1 MRAPLIAFRVPRKL
15 QTPTMIDTTKPV
27 RVFRNWKR
35 GCYSI
40 MQGGLVKA
48 SARAIRLHDVE
59 FLVRESG
66 RARMLRTNVKNVHA
80 YAIGYLA
87 DFVAV
92 DEARDLATCEQ
103 RLMYDA
109 YRFDSFVDSD
119 THAPLAHA
127 DLVVFG
133 ELGATYTLDAIVEAL
148 PEAA

>member
-66 RARMLRTNVKNVHA
+66 RARMLRTNVKLSLIH
-80 YAIGYLA
+80 I
-87 DFVAV
+87 
-92 DEARDLATCEQ
+92 
-103 RLMYDA
+103 
-109 YRFDSFVDSD
+109 
-119 THAPLAHA
+119 
-127 DLVVFG
+127 
-133 ELGATYTLDAIVEAL
+133 
-148 PEAA
+148 